1 VGQSIRI
8 AADVDSIHKL
18 KSQIPGSKWKMS
30 DIPAILPEHHKLL
43 SLVAAQLMNGTE
55 VVLENQRSPI
65 AKVGVGRLRRVQFLM
80 NGRAI
85 IAIEQNRQKTSRWG
99 QLARKGHQV
108 VQFQDLVTRK
118 YLAAVVDGEVF
129 EYGKT

>member
-1 VGQSIRI
+1 
-8 AADVDSIHKL
+8 
-18 KSQIPGSKWKMS
+18 
-30 DIPAILPEHHKLL
+30 
-43 SLVAAQLMNGTE
+43 MNGTE